1 MKKTVIIVLGLLMCA
16 AAVTVI
22 GQKKVLSPKQE
33 RREVRE
39 KRRAERIANYEQFM
53 DSLVQSRNFQFNP
66 QSMQRQPAGPLRQIM
81 NPEFSLGIWDG
92 TADICLPYIKGYVA
106 PYYVTIINY
115 TVSDLQGYTTEQTQE
130 GWMVSFST
138 SLFSAST
145 YHQSVVQSR
154 AIYGHDFAVLL
165 ADFAFPRR
173 PRTLLRRPFPA
184 AHAAGSGP
192 SVFRRA
198 VIPGRSAPRPRP
210 TRPPPGLRT
219 RAVRSSSP

>member
-92 TADICLPYIKGYVA
+92 TADIFLPYIKGYVA

-145 YHQSVVQSR
+145 YTFTLEIFSRTGGANLTITNPWYNPVQYTGTISQF
-154 AIYGHDFAVLL
+154 Y
-165 ADFAFPRR
+165 
-173 PRTLLRRPFPA
+173 
-184 AHAAGSGP
+184 
-192 SVFRRA
+192 
-198 VIPGRSAPRPRP
+198 
-210 TRPPPGLRT
+210 
-219 RAVRSSSP
+219 